1 MFKKP
6 VVEAGAIN
14 IREKVVGWFA
24 PKGVKIKLGGEFRC
38 AVGMGAAEFGQV

>member
-6 VVEAGAIN
+6 VFEAGAIN

-24 PKGVKIKLGGEFRC
+24 PKEVKIKLDGGFRW
-38 AVGMGAAEFGQV
+38 AVGMGAAEFAQV